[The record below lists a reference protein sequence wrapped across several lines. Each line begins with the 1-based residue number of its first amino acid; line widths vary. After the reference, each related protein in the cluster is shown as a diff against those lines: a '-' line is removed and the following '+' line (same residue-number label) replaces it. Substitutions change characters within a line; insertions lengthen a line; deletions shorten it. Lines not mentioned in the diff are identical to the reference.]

1 MSAQLKDLPQW
12 NLGDLYPGSDSPELE
27 ADFKAAEKEALSFAE
42 TYKGT
47 LGGLDGAGL
56 GEAISRYESLSE
68 ILYRIMSY
76 SGLVF
81 AGDQSDSEIARFFQ
95 TAQERVTD
103 ITTHLL
109 FFTLELN
116 RLDDEVLDEKLK
128 HEAAAHYAPWL
139 RDLRVLRP
147 HQLSDDLEALL
158 HEKHVAGSAAWIR
171 LFDESMAA
179 LRFPF
184 TSAPGTDSSGSD
196 SAGDTKDLT
205 EAEILNLM
213 SDPDG
218 PTRKQAAESL
228 GEVLDRNIRLFAL
241 ITNTLAKDKEVE
253 DKWRQYEKPVSQ
265 RNRANHVEDEVVDAL
280 ADSVARAYP
289 SISHRYYTMKARWF
303 GVDKLDYWD
312 RNAPL
317 PEEDD
322 RLIPWDEARTT
333 VLDAYGAFSGEMA
346 DLGGRFFDKPW
357 IDAPPRA
364 GKASGA
370 FSHPTVPSAHP
381 YILLNYQ
388 GRIRDV
394 MTLAHELGHG
404 VHQILAAPQ
413 GTLMSET
420 PLTLAETA
428 SVFGEMLVFRAVLEK
443 QPDPARRKGMLAA
456 KVEDM
461 LNTVVRQIAMY
472 RFEEIVHN
480 ERRGGE
486 LTAERLG
493 EIWVSVQTEA
503 LGPAFR
509 LGGNFR
515 HFWAYIPHFIHS
527 PFYVYAYAFGDCLV
541 NSLYAAYQDSDAGF
555 AEKYLQML
563 RAGGTLR
570 HQELLAPF
578 GLNAADPAFW
588 DKGLGV
594 LSGFIDE
601 LEGMD

>member
-1 MSAQLKDLPQW
+1 MSAKPQDLPQW
-12 NLGDLYPGSDSPELE
+12 DLDDLYPGRESPELD
-27 ADFKAAEKEALSFAE
+27 ADFKSAESQALAFAE
-42 TYKGT
+42 TYRGN
-47 LGGLDGAGL
+47 LAGLDGAAL
-56 GEAISRYESLSE
+56 GEAISHYEGLSE
-68 ILYRIMSY
+68 TLYRIMSY
-76 SGLVF
+76 ASLVF
-81 AGDQSDSEIARFFQ
+81 TGDQSDPEISRFYQ

-103 ITTHLL
+103 ISTHLL

-116 RLDDEVLDEKLK
+116 RLDDEILAEKMK
-128 HEAAAHYAPWL
+128 DAAAAHYAPWL
-139 RDLRVLRP
+139 RDIRVLRP

-158 HEKHVAGSAAWIR
+158 HEKHVAGSAAWTR
-171 LFDESMAA
+171 LFDETVSA

-184 TSAPGTDSSGSD
+184 TDSSGTDS
-196 SAGDTKDLT
+196 AGKTKDLT
-205 EAEILNLM
+205 EAEILNLL
-213 SDPDG
+213 SDPDAA
-218 PTRKQAAESL
+218 TRKQAAESL

-253 DKWRQYEKPVSQ
+253 DKWRHYEKPVSQ

-280 ADSVARAYP
+280 ADSVTRAYP
-289 SISHRYYTMKARWF
+289 NLSHRYYSLKARWF

-317 PEEDD
+317 PDEDD
-322 RLIPWDEARTT
+322 RLIPWDEAQAT
-333 VLDAYGAFSGEMA
+333 VLDAYGAFCGDMA
-346 DLGGRFFDKPW
+346 DLGGKFFAKPW

-404 VHQILAAPQ
+404 VHQLLAAPQ
-413 GTLMSET
+413 GTLMSDT

-443 QPDPARRKGMLAA
+443 QSDPARRKAMLAG

-472 RFEEIVHN
+472 RFEETVHD

-486 LTAERLG
+486 LTADRLG

-515 HFWAYIPHFIHS
+515 HFWTYIPHFIHT

-555 AEKYLQML
+555 AGKYLEML

-601 LEGMD
+601 LEAME

>member
-1 MSAQLKDLPQW
+1 MSAQLKDLPEW
-12 NLGDLYPGSDSPELE
+12 NLGDLYPGPESPELE
-27 ADFKAAEKEALSFAE
+27 ADFKAAEAEALSFAE
-42 TYKGT
+42 TYRGK
-47 LGGLDGAGL
+47 LESLDGAGL
-56 GEAISRYESLSE
+56 GEAIAQYEALGE
-68 ILYRIMSY
+68 TLGRIMSY
-76 SGLVF
+76 AQLVF
-81 AGDQSDSEIARFFQ
+81 AGDQSDPEVARFYQ
-95 TAQERVTD
+95 TAQERITD
-103 ITTHLL
+103 ISIHLL
-109 FFTLELN
+109 FFALELN
-116 RLDDEVLDEKLK
+116 RLDDETLAEKLK
-128 HEAAAHYAPWL
+128 DPATAHYAPWL
-139 RDLRVLRP
+139 RDIRVLRP

-158 HEKHVAGSAAWIR
+158 HEKHVAGSAAWTR
-171 LFDESMAA
+171 LFEETMTG

-184 TSAPGTDSSGSD
+184 KDGS
-196 SAGDTKDLT
+196 GDTKDLT

-228 GEVLDRNIRLFAL
+228 GDVLDRNIRLFAL

-322 RLIPWDEARTT
+322 RLIPWDEAKIT

-346 DLGGRFFDKPW
+346 DLGARFFDKPW

-394 MTLAHELGHG
+394 MVLAHELGHG

-493 EIWVSVQTEA
+493 EIWTDVQTQA

-515 HFWAYIPHFIHS
+515 HFWAYIPHFIHT

-570 HQELLAPF
+570 HKELLAPF

-601 LEGMD
+601 LEAMG